1 LGDIIPTQFTTLSLA
16 CPPAWLHP
24 GRVPRRWRRPYDE
37 LAGTRS
43 TWTLVAQPGVDVHA
57 RQRASLSDGIARRR
71 CLRQSDCVRQY
82 EIVLP
87 ELPYRCLLPSAE
99 RPSNLRRRTFT
110 DLPLVSCHHRHCCR
124 IRSSLLR
131 FLGSRKFAALAP
143 SHGVL
148 CSIDGPHSSF
158 VAACSLAPY
167 FKI

>member
-1 LGDIIPTQFTTLSLA
+1 VLWVVLFQHSLQHCRSPALPRGFIPAECLGDEDART
-16 CPPAWLHP
+16 
-24 GRVPRRWRRPYDE
+24 
-37 LAGTRS
+37 TRS
-43 TWTLVAQPGVDVHA
+43 TWTLVARPGVDVRA
-57 RQRASLSDGIARRR
+57 RQRASLSDGIARRS
-71 CLRQSDCVRQY
+71 LRQSDCVRQY

-99 RPSNLRRRTFT
+99 RPSNLGKRTFT
-110 DLPLVSCHHRHCCR
+110 NLPLVSCHHRHCCR